1 MEVPLVSKTLLQVS
15 AAVEAGAGAALI
27 LVPSAIAGLL
37 IGGTLDSPTA
47 IIVARLAGAALMTI
61 SLICWFASRD
71 SQSRTA
77 AGVVA
82 ALLFYNAAA
91 VGVLLYARLGVDLSG
106 PGISPAIAL
115 HTALAAWCLA
125 CARRTAV

>member
-115 HTALAAWCLA
+115 HAALAAWCLA